1 MSGSYMSRE
10 RGRALRIAGWILLV
24 VGLVLCL
31 SVVWA
36 PLGLLMMGVGLV
48 SLQVAEQ
55 KQRKARTAVAS
66 ANAGADKPMEE
77 SAIPRPKEPR
87 VFREPAPIPVA
98 PSGVPELAELRA
110 PTYGYDREEWRRLVE
125 SDPDLA
131 QLASVLG
138 DYGQQYVD
146 AFARN
151 YLPAPNKSRIA
162 GIVDGI
168 IAKARSSHS
177 ARTTAPSE
185 RDRPPAAPAREPK
198 VARPRSDPGDARL
211 APPAPT
217 AATEPSAETET
228 LPAAET
234 ASPPPAAT
242 AASAPAEAAVASS
255 EIAAAPPLQPPPEEA
270 TIEPPK
276 IEPAKPDQPRDG
288 APVITSDDDLTEMI
302 RKFAPD
308 SSFLRKT

>member
-1 MSGSYMSRE
+1 VRQISRE
-10 RGRALRIAGWILLV
+10 QGRALRIAGWILLV
-24 VGLVLCL
+24 LGLVLCL

-36 PLGLLMMGVGLV
+36 PLGLLMLGVGLIL
-48 SLQVAEQ
+48 LQVAEQ
-55 KQRKARTAVAS
+55 KRRKARTAAAP
-66 ANAGADKPMEE
+66 ANAGADKPMEV

-87 VFREPAPIPVA
+87 VFREPAPIQVA
-98 PSGVPELAELRA
+98 PGGAPEVARH
-110 PTYGYDREEWRRLVE
+110 GYDKEEWRRLVE

-151 YLPAPNKSRIA
+151 YLEAPNKNRIA

-168 IAKARSSHS
+168 VASARSSHS

-198 VARPRSDPGDARL
+198 VARPRRDSGDARL

-217 AATEPSAETET
+217 AATEPTAETET
-228 LPAAET
+228 LPAVET
-234 ASPPPAAT
+234 ASPPPAAP
-242 AASAPAEAAVASS
+242 AASAPAETAAVSS
-255 EIAAAPPLQPPPEEA
+255 DIAAAPPLELPPEEV
-270 TIEPPK
+270 TVEPPK
-276 IEPAKPDQPRDG
+276 IEPAKPDQPRDS
-288 APVITSDDDLTEMI
+288 AAVTSSDVDLAEMI

>member
-1 MSGSYMSRE
+1 M
-10 RGRALRIAGWILLV
+10 RIAGWILLV

-77 SAIPRPKEPR
+77 SAIPRPKEPTI
-87 VFREPAPIPVA
+87 VREPPPIPVA
-98 PSGVPELAELRA
+98 PSGVPELARTA
-110 PTYGYDREEWRRLVE
+110 SPDGYGYDREEWRRLVE

-168 IAKARSSHS
+168 IAKARSTHS
-177 ARTTAPSE
+177 ARTTAPPE

-217 AATEPSAETET
+217 PATEPSAETET
-228 LPAAET
+228 LPSAET
-234 ASPPPAAT
+234 ASLPPAAT
-242 AASAPAEAAVASS
+242 AASAPAEAAVASG

-288 APVITSDDDLTEMI
+288 APVITADDDLMEMI
-302 RKFAPD
+302 KKFAPD

>member
-1 MSGSYMSRE
+1 
-10 RGRALRIAGWILLV
+10 
-24 VGLVLCL
+24 
-31 SVVWA
+31 
-36 PLGLLMMGVGLV
+36 
-48 SLQVAEQ
+48 
-55 KQRKARTAVAS
+55 
-66 ANAGADKPMEE
+66 
-77 SAIPRPKEPR
+77 
-87 VFREPAPIPVA
+87 VA
-98 PSGVPELAELRA
+98 PGGAPEVARH
-110 PTYGYDREEWRRLVE
+110 GYDKEEWRRLVE

-151 YLPAPNKSRIA
+151 YLEAPNKNRIA

-168 IAKARSSHS
+168 VASARSSHS

-198 VARPRSDPGDARL
+198 VARPRRDSGDARL

-217 AATEPSAETET
+217 AATEPTAETET
-228 LPAAET
+228 LPAVET
-234 ASPPPAAT
+234 ASPPPAAP
-242 AASAPAEAAVASS
+242 AASAPAETAAVSS
-255 EIAAAPPLQPPPEEA
+255 DIAAAPPLEPPPEEV
-270 TIEPPK
+270 TVEPPK
-276 IEPAKPDQPRDG
+276 IEPAKPDQPRDS
-288 APVITSDDDLTEMI
+288 AAVTSSDVDLAEMI